1 MPPTIALIAHDT
13 RKAQLTALVQR
24 YAPTLGRYRVIATG
38 TTGERIQSAT
48 QLNVEL
54 LQPGPMGGD
63 AQIAAEVV
71 SGDVAAVIFY
81 VDPLTTQPHE
91 PEVHTLLRICTIH
104 NVPIATNE
112 ATAEAILERFVR
124 SRMAYL
130 IYNPVAGQGS
140 VQDLNFIVQTL
151 QPHFHLV
158 VHETQADQPIVELVN
173 EAIAQGADLV
183 IASGGDGTVSEVAG
197 ALIGTH
203 IPLGVIPRGTANAF
217 AASLGLPRVLPI
229 RNACQVI
236 LQGYTRKVDAAFC
249 NGLPMV
255 LLAGIGFEAQTIEL
269 ASREM
274 KDQWGV
280 LAYIMAGFQAMD
292 QGTLFDTEIEV
303 DGQIYT
309 LQANAI
315 TIANA
320 APATSVL
327 AQGAGE
333 VIPDDGLLDVTIAS
347 AETKLEGIT
356 TMLRM
361 FGAAIARLQA
371 SPNNVVHYRVKRL
384 RVVTN
389 PPQKVVV
396 DGEIIGTTPLDVE
409 TVPAGLTVFVPNNQ
423 G

>member
-13 RKAQLTALVQR
+13 RKPQLTALAQR
-24 YAPTLGRYRVIATG
+24 YAPTLRRYRIIATG
-38 TTGERIQSAT
+38 ATGERIQAAT
-48 QLNVEL
+48 QLDVEL

-71 SGDVAAVIFY
+71 SGEVLAVIFY
-81 VDPLTTQPHE
+81 VDPLTAQPHE
-91 PEVHTLLRICTIH
+91 PDIQALLRICNVH
-104 NVPIATNE
+104 NVPLATNE
-112 ATAEAILERFVR
+112 ATAEAILEQFVR
-124 SRMAYL
+124 SRIAYL
-130 IYNPVAGQGS
+130 IFNPAAGQGS
-140 VQDLNFIVQTL
+140 VQDLNFIVQML
-151 QPHFHLV
+151 QPHFHLIV
-158 VHETQADQPIVELVN
+158 QETQPEQPIVELVN
-173 EAIAQGADLV
+173 EAIAQQADIV

-197 ALIGTH
+197 ALIGTN

-217 AASLGLPRVLPI
+217 AASLGLPRVLPL

-236 LQGYTRKVDAAFC
+236 LQGNTRQVDAAYC
-249 NGLPMV
+249 NGLPMI
-255 LLAGIGFEAQTIEL
+255 LLAGIGYEAETIDL

-280 LAYIMAGFQAMD
+280 LAYLMAGFQAMD
-292 QGTLFDTEIEV
+292 RGTLFDTEIEI
-303 DGQIYT
+303 DGETYT

-333 VIPDDGLLDVTIAS
+333 VILDDGLLDVTIAS

-361 FGAAIARLQA
+361 FGAAIARVQA
-371 SPNNVVHYRVKRL
+371 SPNNVVHSRVKRL
-384 RVVTN
+384 KVHTN
-389 PPQKVVV
+389 PPQKIVL
-396 DGEIIGTTPLDVE
+396 DGEIIGMTPLEVE
-409 TVPAGLTVFVPNNQ
+409 TVPGGLTVFVPGNQ
-423 G
+423 S